1 MLKKSVFRF
10 MDRNGFMF
18 PNHDEFGTFGTN
30 MDLGTVITCSDET
43 KAPLWY
49 TPSEQAVAPFKVGYL
64 ISCVPLF
71 QKILLKIIPKI
82 KRKYHLQTRIYA
94 RIEIF
99 WI

>member
-18 PNHDEFGTFGTN
+18 PNYDEFGTFGTSVY
-30 MDLGTVITCSDET
+30 LGTVIACSGET
-43 KAPLWY
+43 KPHLWY
-49 TPSEQAVAPFKVGYL
+49 TSSEQAVAHYKLGYL

-71 QKILLKIIPKI
+71 QKLLLKIIPKI
-82 KRKYHLQTRIYA
+82 ERENHLQRRIYA
-94 RIEIF
+94 RIETF